1 MTCERQ
7 SLSQLLVRPSPNT
20 TEHSTLYE
28 LAIDRD
34 VPSKTAAGSRD
45 PGPHPEE
52 PPKVAA
58 SGRRSRSKVKASKD
72 KSKDVAKPPIA
83 GEESV
88 AGEDALDAD
97 AEPPLPPPKHPPAIP
112 ADSGAEA
119 GDITSERQKK
129 LINEASS
136 NR

>member
-7 SLSQLLVRPSPNT
+7 SLAQLLVRPSPNT
-20 TEHSTLYE
+20 TDE

-58 SGRRSRSKVKASKD
+58 SGRRSRGKVKASND

-88 AGEDALDAD
+88 VGEDALDAD
-97 AEPPLPPPKHPPAIP
+97 VEPPLPPPKHPPAIP

-119 GDITSERQKK
+119 GEITSERQKK
-129 LINEASS
+129 LLINQASS